1 MKGNETIAKVKQNIA
16 RIWHLWYM
24 KYVLVCVVGI
34 LIVGFLDDNSVLS
47 HFNMMQRK
55 SELREEIEY
64 YESVNQKNKER
75 IRQLED
81 NPKEIEKIA
90 REQYFMKADD
100 EDIFVLSDDEV
111 EQKEGVVPNENAE

>member
-1 MKGNETIAKVKQNIA
+1 
-16 RIWHLWYM
+16 M
-24 KYVLVCVVGI
+24 KYVIVCVLGI

-47 HFNMMQRK
+47 HLNMMQRK

-64 YESVNQKNKER
+64 YETLNQKNKER

-90 REQYFMKADD
+90 RERYFMKAED
-100 EDIFVLSDDEV
+100 EDIFVLSDDDEK
-111 EQKEGVVPNENAE
+111 QEGVVTDEGVK